1 MFIISKGT
9 KNAKI
14 IKKYL
19 VGGVV
24 AFYTGHECQLKCKT
38 QKSWILMMFLPFFPR
53 MQLDSIQILEISSH
67 NGVDQVWG

>member
-24 AFYTGHECQLKCKT
+24 AFYTGHACQLKCKT
-38 QKSWILMMFLPFFPR
+38 QKSWILMMILP
-53 MQLDSIQILEISSH
+53 DSIQILEISSH